1 VIVYEIE
8 PLMIEYLR
16 ETLDGCATLCRK
28 AGVKFASDVR
38 QEDFVRGAVDSLR
51 GDNRFRRHPPMHFN
65 AAVLNPPYR
74 KINTDSETRRL
85 LSGVGIETSNVYT
98 AFLWLTVRLLED
110 GGELVA
116 ITPRSFC
123 NGPYFTPF
131 RKEL

>member
-1 VIVYEIE
+1 
-8 PLMIEYLR
+8 
-16 ETLDGCATLCRK
+16 
-28 AGVKFASDVR
+28 
-38 QEDFVRGAVDSLR
+38 
-51 GDNRFRRHPPMHFN
+51 
-65 AAVLNPPYR
+65 
-74 KINTDSETRRL
+74 INTDSETRRL

-131 RKEL
+131 RKELIHSTALRRVHVFESRKRAFADDEVLQENIILHAVKAGTPSRVVVSSSHGPDDGDMTIRAVQPDQLVRHADPN